1 MERSNRVT
9 VRFRVRVRVKVRIMV
24 IGGHLKRDGGH
35 VNVVWDYTSPG
46 EQEGQ

>member
-35 VNVVWDYTSPG
+35 VNVVWDFWLG
-46 EQEGQ
+46 